1 MKLNKRGLGKPIPTA
16 LLLPT
21 LAGAVG
27 HLTKLMKVIEE
38 NHYDRI

>member
-1 MKLNKRGLGKPIPTA
+1 MNRNRLGLSKPPYCFQR
-16 LLLPT
+16 L